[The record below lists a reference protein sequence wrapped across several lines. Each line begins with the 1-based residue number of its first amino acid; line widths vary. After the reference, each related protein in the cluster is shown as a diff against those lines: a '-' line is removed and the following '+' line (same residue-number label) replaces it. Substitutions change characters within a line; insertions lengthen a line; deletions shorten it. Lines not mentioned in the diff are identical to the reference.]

1 MVSWVAGESREW
13 VGVAGMEGGG
23 MLLVFRC
30 SGCSRHG
37 SYFYSLLLF
46 LAKEAGPVRL
56 CSAGTYRI
64 SERDVHEEKL

>member
-1 MVSWVAGESREW
+1 MSWVAGESREW
-13 VGVAGMEGGG
+13 EGVEGMERGG
-23 MLLVFRC
+23 MLLVV
-30 SGCSRHG
+30 GCSRHG